1 MGGHPGTQVTWAWVS
16 WGLSGDGIAI
26 CPPNMSAG
34 GMGQA
39 GVRTLANREWREE
52 LGSQGL
58 HRGEGQWQL
67 EEAISIR
74 FPVGLMGRK
83 VL

>member
-1 MGGHPGTQVTWAWVS
+1 
-16 WGLSGDGIAI
+16 
-26 CPPNMSAG
+26 
-34 GMGQA
+34 MGQA